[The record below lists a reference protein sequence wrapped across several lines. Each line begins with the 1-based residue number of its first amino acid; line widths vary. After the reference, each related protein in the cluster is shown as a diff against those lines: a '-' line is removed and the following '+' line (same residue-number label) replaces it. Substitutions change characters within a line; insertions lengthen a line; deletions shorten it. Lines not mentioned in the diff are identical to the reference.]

1 MVPGHDSADTA
12 VTGHL
17 YMGTP
22 IERSSSTGRD
32 ADGRI
37 CAVQATPVSGY
48 TAMTGYIYD
57 AEGTRVAKGTI
68 TNWSAGCN
76 TATNGFIMTT
86 SYILGPGN
94 EQLTELAWSG
104 GVPKPAHTN
113 VFAAGQLA
121 ATYSNSDP
129 DDEPAGILYFQ
140 LTDWL
145 GTRRVG
151 TDSAGNTAEVCH
163 SLPFGDGED
172 CSPLAPTE
180 HIFTG
185 KERDAESGGDGG
197 NDYFGARYYAS
208 SMGRFLSADWSAQAE
223 PVPYAKMDNPQT
235 LNLYAFVG
243 NNPLRDVDADGHIA
257 GDFAYDEFEMME
269 FQIKKEAD
277 AERTSHNQPVQQQN
291 GSSKRTG
298 FFGGLGQR
306 FKNLFTGH
314 GFKTNMELTPVVT
327 HHIFFSASA
336 EAGPFSQSVSYVPST
351 NNLYYN
357 PGAGTGSGIS
367 LTAGWA
373 TDPNGFAGGPS
384 GSVCVFYGVG
394 GCGGIST
401 SGDYAGQAGIG
412 IGGWGAAAGYGIDP
426 VQTMIKGMVEGEP
439 VDPLAINVGGI
450 YMEDPQT
457 WIPQN

>member
-1 MVPGHDSADTA
+1 MASGGSIGGA
-12 VTGHL
+12 VIVTVLCTG
-17 YMGTP
+17 MIGT
-22 IERSSSTGRD
+22 
-32 ADGRI
+32 
-37 CAVQATPVSGY
+37 QY
-48 TAMTGYIYD
+48 LYD

-151 TDSAGNTAEVCH
+151 TDSAGITAEVCH

-243 NNPLRDVDADGHIA
+243 NNPLRNVDADGHIA
-257 GDFAYDEFEMME
+257 GDFAYDEFLMME

-277 AERTSHNQPVQQQN
+277 AERNSHNQPAQQQSG
-291 GSSKRTG
+291 GSVATGLATGVGSVLGSLSKAKEWFDRATTVKSDIDDAANKAG
-298 FFGGLGQR
+298 WQ
-306 FKNLFTGH
+306 KV
-314 GFKTNMELTPVVT
+314 LT
-327 HHIFFSASA
+327 AAQLA
-336 EAGPFSQSVSYVPST
+336 EARDTNPWYHGPQGDPDVDRAAEGLATANIRYLTVKI
-351 NNLYYN
+351 
-357 PGAGTGSGIS
+357 GIS
-367 LTAGWA
+367 A
-373 TDPNGFAGGPS
+373 TDTPIASKVAEGLLPGLQKQVNAAQQR
-384 GSVCVFYGVG
+384 YNQAWAAY
-394 GCGGIST
+394 T
-401 SGDYAGQAGIG
+401 AELKRDY
-412 IGGWGAAAGYGIDP
+412 
-426 VQTMIKGMVEGEP
+426 
-439 VDPLAINVGGI
+439 
-450 YMEDPQT
+450 PQ
-457 WIPQN
+457 